1 MSFVMSLRA
10 KRNPFQRRPAAF
22 RNCFLRLFDAVL
34 YFGWVWLEDGSFV
47 QLSPRFEIYF
57 FIVGVHDLTSGGSQ
71 GGGQLTEM
79 ISHNWLT
86 SKIRSRRAVPSR
98 VNTGQGKK
106 TRLAVLVGAVGTKV
120 LFKRFLRKAVEGERC
135 HGALE
140 TRSSDAPG
148 AVSSP
153 RP

>member
-86 SKIRSRRAVPSR
+86 SKIRSRRGGSFPRQHPS
-98 VNTGQGKK
+98 GKK
-106 TRLAVLVGAVGTKV
+106 NRVAVLVGAFCAKG
-120 LFKRFLRKAVEGERC
+120 LFKRFFRKA
-135 HGALE
+135 
-140 TRSSDAPG
+140 
-148 AVSSP
+148 
-153 RP
+153 

>member
-57 FIVGVHDLTSGGSQ
+57 FIVGVPDLTSGGSQ

-86 SKIRSRRAVPSR
+86 SKIRSRRGGCFPRQHPA
-98 VNTGQGKK
+98 GKK
-106 TRLAVLVGAVGTKV
+106 TRLARWVGACAAKRLFERSVG
-120 LFKRFLRKAVEGERC
+120 
-135 HGALE
+135 
-140 TRSSDAPG
+140 
-148 AVSSP
+148 
-153 RP
+153 

>member
-71 GGGQLTEM
+71 GGGQLIEM

-86 SKIRSRRAVPSR
+86 SKIRSRRGGSFPPQHPF
-98 VNTGQGKK
+98 GQKDPVSGLCGGCRRK
-106 TRLAVLVGAVGTKV
+106 GAFQT
-120 LFKRFLRKAVEGERC
+120 FLLQSGWRR
-135 HGALE
+135 
-140 TRSSDAPG
+140 
-148 AVSSP
+148 
-153 RP
+153 

>member
-34 YFGWVWLEDGSFV
+34 YFGWDWLEDGSFV

-86 SKIRSRRAVPSR
+86 SKIRSRRVVGQFEPLPPGGAVPSR

-106 TRLAVLVGAVGTKV
+106 TRL
-120 LFKRFLRKAVEGERC
+120 
-135 HGALE
+135 
-140 TRSSDAPG
+140 
-148 AVSSP
+148 
-153 RP
+153 